1 MLGFTSKN
9 SKKKKVFL
17 HLRFITLSLGF
28 VTDLCQ
34 ICLTGA
40 DDASH
45 LHVSFKLVTGAARAR
60 ILIKGLIK
68 LIE

>member
-1 MLGFTSKN
+1 M
-9 SKKKKVFL
+9 FL
-17 HLRFITLSLGF
+17 HLQFITLSLIF

-68 LIE
+68 